1 MKLKQKCLFITGA
14 AAGIGRAVS
23 QRFVEAGWFVGLADI
38 DEIGLKS
45 LARELGTDNC
55 MTLTLDVT
63 SADDWHKALD
73 TFWKKTGRLD
83 LMVNN
88 AGILFSGPFD
98 TIDLKSQQKMV
109 EINVTGVV
117 NGCHSAFPYLKDTR
131 ESRLINLCSASAMYG
146 QPSMATYSATKF
158 AVKGLTEALNLE
170 WEPHRIRVMDIMPLF
185 VQTAMVTDMNA
196 RSIRRLGVKLTVE
209 DVAKTIYLAATT
221 NRHRAKVH
229 WPVGSD
235 TKFLYFLSSITPDW
249 MNRMVNRYVGM

>member
-63 SADDWHKALD
+63 SADDWGKALD

-117 NGCHSAFPYLKDTR
+117 NGCHSAFH
-131 ESRLINLCSASAMYG
+131 SRFRASVRPFTANL
-146 QPSMATYSATKF
+146 
-158 AVKGLTEALNLE
+158 
-170 WEPHRIRVMDIMPLF
+170 
-185 VQTAMVTDMNA
+185 
-196 RSIRRLGVKLTVE
+196 
-209 DVAKTIYLAATT
+209 VAE
-221 NRHRAKVH
+221 
-229 WPVGSD
+229 
-235 TKFLYFLSSITPDW
+235 
-249 MNRMVNRYVGM
+249 